1 MDNKSTY
8 QLIVAQPVL
17 PGQTGANVSAK
28 SPVQACFHSWDELP
42 LSFGVETLAFVMGCK
57 IGKARA
63 ICSKGELCCYK
74 EGKRYIIFKQ
84 DLIDW
89 LEQRRKNMK
98 RAKSA

>member
-1 MDNKSTY
+1 MEKERSN
-8 QLIVAQPVL
+8 IFIL
-17 PGQTGANVSAK
+17 PQGPEYGKPQQRTSDLEVGNTILK
-28 SPVQACFHSWDELP
+28 SWDELP

-89 LEQRRKNMK
+89 LEQRRKSMK